1 MTYTSKNSMVTL
13 AVIIQSGLIF
23 LSKATN
29 TSGFLYNDKFGK
41 IRPNLFKTSQA
52 YLFFKP
58 Q

>member
-1 MTYTSKNSMVTL
+1 MVTL

-29 TSGFLYNDKFGK
+29 KSGFLYNDKFGK